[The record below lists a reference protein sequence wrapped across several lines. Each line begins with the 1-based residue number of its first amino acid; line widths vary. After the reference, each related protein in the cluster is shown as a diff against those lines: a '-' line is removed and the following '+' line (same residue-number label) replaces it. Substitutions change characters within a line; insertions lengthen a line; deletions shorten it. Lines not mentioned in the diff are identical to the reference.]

1 MRALALFAACLGL
14 ATASCIHT
22 RETKSQEEAKADGK
36 TEAKNDDA
44 KKDPEAKKDAKAA
57 DGPARPKAPVRSETI
72 ETSRTTKQMFKPEG
86 LKKLQVALAAKST
99 GVDENG
105 QLDAKTQESLRAYQ
119 KDKGLPATGLP
130 DYETLRKL
138 GLKPDDV
145 FQKDTPGERNGVQ

>member
-1 MRALALFAACLGL
+1 MKALALFAACLGL
-14 ATASCIHT
+14 ATASCLHT
-22 RETKSQEEAKADGK
+22 RETKSQEEAKAGGK
-36 TEAKNDDA
+36 TEA